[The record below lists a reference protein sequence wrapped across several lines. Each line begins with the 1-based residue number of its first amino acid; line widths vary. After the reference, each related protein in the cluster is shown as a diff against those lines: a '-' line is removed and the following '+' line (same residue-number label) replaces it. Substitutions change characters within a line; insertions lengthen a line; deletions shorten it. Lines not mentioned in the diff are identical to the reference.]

1 MRVIERQNRRER
13 RKGLEM
19 RTTAGQKRV
28 ETRRKITSK
37 SNERSGNVYE
47 NKGPLWETPA

>member
-13 RKGLEM
+13 RRLEM
-19 RTTAGQKRV
+19 GTTAGQKRV

-37 SNERSGNVYE
+37 SNERSGHVYE
-47 NKGPLWETPA
+47 NKGPLSETPA